1 MRTPI
6 SLWLSVV
13 SYCFTKAY
21 VMVDAATRSA
31 TTQAVN
37 DYHYEQLFDSTYFH
51 HMNWLLPHVDRN
63 RTLLV

>member
-6 SLWLSVV
+6 SLWLPVV

-37 DYHYEQLFDSTYFH
+37 DYHYEQL
-51 HMNWLLPHVDRN
+51 L
-63 RTLLV
+63 